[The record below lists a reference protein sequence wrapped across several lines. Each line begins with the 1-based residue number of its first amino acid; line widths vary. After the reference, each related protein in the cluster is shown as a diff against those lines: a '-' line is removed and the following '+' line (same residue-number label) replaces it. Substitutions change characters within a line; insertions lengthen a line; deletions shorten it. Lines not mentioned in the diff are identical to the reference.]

1 MNGIKQFGRL
11 TIFVAEPLTDWLVH
25 QFESRTISSMVQ
37 TWPAIPA
44 SIAGV
49 TLKGLV
55 NPSKVVPPV
64 MQGNR
69 MMQVINLF

>member
-1 MNGIKQFGRL
+1 MIRGPLAGINSDYRL
-11 TIFVAEPLTDWLVH
+11 AVH

-55 NPSKVVPPV
+55 NPSKVVPHV